1 MKDEYTEN
9 ITLSWFDVSNGS
21 SIDKILKSSTGPNF
35 NNQEVYQT
43 YAARVIREQFCKEFQ
58 FFKIISNG
66 GNRMISQEM
75 NKLFMQEMRY
85 N

>member
-1 MKDEYTEN
+1 MKDKYIEG
-9 ITLSWFDVSNGS
+9 ITLSWSDVSNGS

-58 FFKIISNG
+58 LFKIIANG
-66 GNRMISQEM
+66 GNRITSQEM

-85 N
+85 K